1 MPSPADI
8 ARTSSITFNATTNI
22 VPSPSTPVPE
32 VSPPSSFNTGTS
44 KIAPSTFHASTSKIT
59 FNIATITLRPPPTSP
74 STPAPAML
82 YTSTSMV
89 LCNNY
94 KIQNS
99 KNKNCYYCYVA
110 LFCNPRL
117 IHFQPFIK

>member
-74 STPAPAML
+74 STPAPHQW
-82 YTSTSMV
+82 S

-94 KIQNS
+94 TIQNS
-99 KNKNCYYCYVA
+99 KNKNCYYC
-110 LFCNPRL
+110 
-117 IHFQPFIK
+117 